1 MTALNILMLGCGN
14 MGSAMLRSWLG
25 NTLIKS
31 AHIIDP
37 KPLADD
43 LAQNQAFTYIS
54 KIEDLTHSQFDFVLL
69 AIKPQMMDELCPP
82 LHDKIDS
89 GTAIISIAAGTTLA
103 KLEGYFGQQTP
114 LIRIMPNTP
123 AMVNK
128 GISVAIANPHVNGAQ
143 KNDITALMQANGQSA
158 WIEDETQMDA
168 ITGLSGSGPAYLF
181 AFIEALAKAGTANGL
196 SADLAMQ
203 LARQTVIGSAALAD
217 ASPDTPPS
225 TLRKNVT
232 SPGGTTEAGL
242 NTLSDNGFEK
252 IIESAVSAARKRGEE
267 LS

>member
-25 NTLIKS
+25 KALIKS

-43 LAQNQAFTYIS
+43 LAQNTALTYVQS
-54 KIEDLTHSQFDFVLL
+54 IEELSQSQFDFVLL
-69 AIKPQMMDELCPP
+69 AIKPQMMDELCP
-82 LHDKIDS
+82 LLSTKIDA

-103 KLEGYFGQQTP
+103 KLEGYFGQKTP
-114 LIRIMPNTP
+114 LIRVMPNTP

-128 GISVAIANPHVNGAQ
+128 GMSVAIANAHVNKAQ
-143 KNDITALMQANGQSA
+143 KSNITALMQANGKAA
-158 WIEDETQMDA
+158 WIEDEAQMNT

-181 AFIEALAKAGTANGL
+181 ALIEALAKAGVANGL
-196 SADLAMQ
+196 DADLAMQ

-217 ASPDTPPS
+217 ASPDTPAS
-225 TLRKNVT
+225 TLRENVT

-242 NTLSDNGFEK
+242 RALSDHDFEK
-252 IIESAVSAARKRGEE
+252 VIESAVSAARRRGEE